1 MKQEKTISFI
11 GAGNMAGA
19 LISGLLSSKTY
30 QADQIMASDIRAERL
45 KELQQEHGIK
55 IASDNSEAVK
65 FGSVVVLSTKPQNFP
80 ELLPEIAPS
89 LKPESL
95 VLSIAAGVPI
105 SAIEA
110 RFKSGTRV
118 VRAMPNT
125 PALVRTGAAGLAKG
139 THAIDS
145 DLRDAETVFKSVGT
159 VVSVDESLLDAVTGL
174 SGSGPAYVFAFI
186 EAMRDAGVEVGL
198 KREDAQALVTQ
209 TVLGSVKLLME
220 TGKDPATLREA
231 VTSPN
236 GTTFAGLKAM
246 DAGGFKQAVSSAIR
260 SATARSVELGEEAA
274 QKLAVEKR

>member
-1 MKQEKTISFI
+1 
-11 GAGNMAGA
+11 MAGA

-30 QADQIMASDIRAERL
+30 QAEQIMASDIRAERL
-45 KELQQEHGIK
+45 KELQEAHGIK
-55 IASDNSEAVK
+55 VASDNGEAAK
-65 FGSVVVLSTKPQNFP
+65 YGDVVVLSTKPQNFP

-89 LKPESL
+89 LRIESL

-105 SAIEA
+105 SAIES

-125 PALVRTGAAGLAKG
+125 PALVRTGTTGLAKG
-139 THAIDS
+139 THATDS
-145 DLRDAETVFKSVGT
+145 DLKDAETIFRSVGIA
-159 VVSVDESLLDAVTGL
+159 VSVDESLLDAVTGL

-186 EAMRDAGVEVGL
+186 EAMRDAGAEVGL
-198 KREDAQALVTQ
+198 TRQDAQALVTQ

-220 TGKDPATLREA
+220 TGKDPASLREA

-246 DAGGFKQAVSSAIR
+246 DAAGFKQAVSNAIQ
-260 SATARSVELGEEAA
+260 SATARSKELGVEAA
-274 QKLAVEKR
+274 QKLAVDKK

>member
-1 MKQEKTISFI
+1 
-11 GAGNMAGA
+11 MAGA

-30 QADQIMASDIRAERL
+30 QADQIMASDIRTERL
-45 KELQQEHGIK
+45 KELQDAHGIQ
-55 IASDNSEAVK
+55 IARDNLEAVK

-80 ELLPEIAPS
+80 ELLPQIAPS
-89 LKPESL
+89 LSSESM

-110 RFKSGTRV
+110 RFKPGTRV

-125 PALVRTGAAGLAKG
+125 PALVRTGTTGLAKG
-139 THAIDS
+139 THATDS
-145 DLRDAETVFKSVGT
+145 DLRDAEVVFKSVGIA
-159 VVSVDESLLDAVTGL
+159 VSVDESLLDAITGL

-186 EAMRDAGVEVGL
+186 EAMRDAGAEVGL
-198 KREDAQALVTQ
+198 TPENAQTLVTQ

-220 TGKDPATLREA
+220 TGRDPADLREA

-246 DAGGFKQAVSSAIR
+246 DAAGFKQALSSAIR
-260 SATARSVELGEEAA
+260 SATARSKELGEEAA
-274 QKLAVEKR
+274 KKLAVETR